1 MIYELTTLFRETV
14 DKPIWEVEKDLKEFE
29 SSRLFEGKSLKDII
43 EFYESFKEHTQAN
56 IESFYSNIAKESF
69 EVRYLCNYIRLY
81 IRDRERIR
89 RGMVN
94 RNNIILSYED
104 CMEVFLREDTQEKDC
119 YDNFSKA
126 VNRLAYLITP
136 LSTNSINSYNALVVG
151 VSPLNYGSYSVTLSD
166 IYMDFIKRN
175 YNRDIIIALNNRLSN
190 LKDVW
195 GGIETEK
202 VTYKSVLKELRE
214 MTLNELVDME
224 TKTTSL
230 ISIKEV
236 ISLTYSREEVEDV
249 TLLPLA
255 KEMFIRYTS
264 MLRLNNKIQLFDSVD
279 KEIKEI
285 ERIKLSRGERYK
297 ETFDEMYEKLGIKS
311 CFSML
316 YIKTDR
322 AINLEKQLL
331 ERYDYVRDI
340 EDIDGED
347 RDIIDNLIDSVLDF
361 INYAVM
367 LEVLIRG
374 GSNKNN

>member
-29 SSRLFEGKSLKDII
+29 TKMLFKGKSLKDII
-43 EFYESFKEHTQAN
+43 EIYEYYKKHTQ
-56 IESFYSNIAKESF
+56 IIIDMYYSKIAKES
-69 EVRYLCNYIRLY
+69 
-81 IRDRERIR
+81 
-89 RGMVN
+89 
-94 RNNIILSYED
+94 
-104 CMEVFLREDTQEKDC
+104 
-119 YDNFSKA
+119 
-126 VNRLAYLITP
+126 
-136 LSTNSINSYNALVVG
+136 
-151 VSPLNYGSYSVTLSD
+151 LSD
-166 IYMDFIKRN
+166 IDMAFIKRN
-175 YNRDIIIALNNRLSN
+175 YNHEIMIALNNRLLN

-195 GGIETEK
+195 DMIDTEK
-202 VTYKSVLKELRE
+202 VTYKNVLKELRE
-214 MTLNELVDME
+214 MTLNELVDMK

-236 ISLTYSREEVEDV
+236 ISLTYSREEVEEV

-255 KEMFIRYTS
+255 KEIYLRYS
-264 MLRLNNKIQLFDSVD
+264 NILEHNNKIQLFDNIG
-279 KEIKEI
+279 KEFKEI
-285 ERIKLSRGERYK
+285 ERLKLSRGERYK
-297 ETFDEMYEKLGIKS
+297 ETFDEMYEKLGFKS
-311 CFSML
+311 CLSML

-322 AINLEKQLL
+322 AINLENQLL

>member
-81 IRDRERIR
+81 IRDRERIGR
-89 RGMVN
+89 VMVN
-94 RNNIILSYED
+94 RNKIILSYED

-195 GGIETEK
+195 GGIDTEK
-202 VTYKSVLKELRE
+202 VTYKNVLKELRE

-236 ISLTYSREEVEDV
+236 ISLTYSREEVEEV

-285 ERIKLSRGERYK
+285 EKLKLSRGERYK
-297 ETFDEMYEKLGIKS
+297 ETFDEMYEKLGFKS
-311 CFSML
+311 CLSML

-322 AINLEKQLL
+322 AINLENQLL
-331 ERYDYVRDI
+331 ERYDYVIDI

-374 GSNKNN
+374 GSNKNS

>member
-29 SSRLFEGKSLKDII
+29 TKMLFEGKSLKDII
-43 EFYESFKEHTQAN
+43 EIYEEFFK
-56 IESFYSNIAKESF
+56 S
-69 EVRYLCNYIRLY
+69 
-81 IRDRERIR
+81 
-89 RGMVN
+89 
-94 RNNIILSYED
+94 
-104 CMEVFLREDTQEKDC
+104 
-119 YDNFSKA
+119 
-126 VNRLAYLITP
+126 VNRL
-136 LSTNSINSYNALVVG
+136 
-151 VSPLNYGSYSVTLSD
+151 
-166 IYMDFIKRN
+166 
-175 YNRDIIIALNNRLSN
+175 ALNNRLLN
-190 LKDVW
+190 LKDIW
-195 GGIETEK
+195 DMIDTEK

-214 MTLNELVDME
+214 KILNELVDME

-236 ISLTYSREEVEDV
+236 ISLAYSKEEIEDV

-297 ETFDEMYEKLGIKS
+297 ETFDEMYEKLGFKS
-311 CFSML
+311 CLSML

-322 AINLEKQLL
+322 AINLENQLL

-361 INYAVM
+361 INYTVM

-374 GSNKNN
+374 GSNKNS

>member
-29 SSRLFEGKSLKDII
+29 TKMLFKGKSLKDII
-43 EFYESFKEHTQAN
+43 EIYEYYKKHTQ
-56 IESFYSNIAKESF
+56 IIIDMYYSKIAKES
-69 EVRYLCNYIRLY
+69 
-81 IRDRERIR
+81 
-89 RGMVN
+89 
-94 RNNIILSYED
+94 
-104 CMEVFLREDTQEKDC
+104 
-119 YDNFSKA
+119 
-126 VNRLAYLITP
+126 
-136 LSTNSINSYNALVVG
+136 
-151 VSPLNYGSYSVTLSD
+151 LSD
-166 IYMDFIKRN
+166 IDMAFIKRN
-175 YNRDIIIALNNRLSN
+175 YNHEIMIALNNRLLN

-195 GGIETEK
+195 DMIDTEK
-202 VTYKSVLKELRE
+202 VTYKNVLKELRE
-214 MTLNELVDME
+214 MTLNELVDMK

-236 ISLTYSREEVEDV
+236 ISLTYSREEVEEV

-255 KEMFIRYTS
+255 KEIYLRYS
-264 MLRLNNKIQLFDSVD
+264 NILEHNNKIQLFDNIG
-279 KEIKEI
+279 KEFKEI
-285 ERIKLSRGERYK
+285 ERLKLSRGERYK
-297 ETFDEMYEKLGIKS
+297 ETFDEMYEKLGFKS
-311 CFSML
+311 CLSML

-322 AINLEKQLL
+322 AINLENQLL
-331 ERYDYVRDI
+331 ERYDYVKDI